1 MRKIH
6 LTLACILFFTFSC
19 QTVVRSN
26 LFLWLGAFFSGTSE
40 KGSLLYE
47 ADVYLFTSESGKQA
61 GFEVSLNMEPKSEV
75 RIGPISVSDSTEGA
89 VIGSN
94 YITFTPS
101 NWNTTQTITIKGL
114 DDSLSDGNIS
124 YQVSF
129 GDWQTDDSRFKGQS
143 LPIIPLVNTD
153 DETSGVATNPT
164 SGLLTSENGTT
175 TKVYYVLQTRPM
187 RPVVISGFASSVPA
201 EASAPN
207 TSITFTYDNWD
218 TPQYIEI
225 TGVDDGAVIDGPQNY
240 IISAGL
246 TSSADPSYNGKSVPV
261 ATGTNTDNDTAGF
274 TVVNNTPLITTEAG
288 GAVQFSVVMNTIP
301 TANVTVA
308 SIVASP
314 STEGTA
320 TPSSLLFTSG
330 NWNVPQL
337 VTVTGVNDFVADGN
351 QTVTIV
357 ASAATSADGYYN
369 STLCTPPASAPC
381 PVAPAFPNVTNTDD
395 DTKGFTVTPS
405 TSVTFS
411 ENGGSQVFS
420 FSLTS
425 QPPAGKTVNIT
436 GINSSNP
443 GLVTVSPSTLS
454 FSSANWN
461 VPQSITATGQNDSI
475 DEDTR
480 VVTISFGSV
489 DTSSGSRD
497 TAYDSVTIPSS
508 VNISVTDDD
517 TAGVTVTPASGL
529 VVNENAGPISAT
541 FTVVLNSQPTSTVN
555 LASITSSNTAEITVS
570 PSNLSFTT
578 GNWSVAQTVTITSVL
593 DGTLDGN
600 GSVNIN
606 FANITS
612 SDAKYSGMSVP
623 SVSATNVDSGTP
635 QVILQNISSGLT
647 LPEDGTS
654 VITFEI
660 KLAILPGSTVTIGPI
675 VSSDTSEIAVLDS
688 SGNPTTSRSLTFTTT
703 NGQANNFTGS
713 SSTSGWDVAQTITI
727 RSVTDAFDDGNI
739 PVNINIPTAT
749 GSFYAGLRPD
759 QVISGYTPAT
769 GNLLVTLIDN
779 DTKGFTISTGTVSVT
794 EGGANG
800 TFTVRLNSAPCDTPG
815 NLANCATGSVT
826 IPLSSEVFSA
836 PDVTQ
841 YTFSPA
847 SLTFTQANW
856 NTNQT
861 VTIIPSND
869 SYDEIL
875 LRNHTFTLGAISS
888 SGTDYDGQD
897 PNDVTI
903 AITDD
908 DNPSPNKA
916 TFALKAGSQAFTAE
930 NGLQTT
936 YQLQLATSPLVG
948 NSVTI
953 TVATTNAAEGRI
965 LVSTGP
971 DVLANSNIYTFDSTN
986 WNIPVDVIIRGEPDN
1001 GDTANV
1007 SYTVTVSGGT
1017 ESGSTPSWYNS
1028 FVGATGATAN
1038 LINYDIAVTKVTIST
1053 PASMSMAE
1061 NAAAF
1066 QIYIFLAQAPS
1077 SSVTIPISA
1086 STTYPCRLLTSPT
1099 VNQFSVS
1106 AASVTLDSSNWNV
1119 AGSHNQ
1125 ITITPNNDAVNDG
1138 TITCPIQVGALT
1150 SGDAYFNGY
1159 DPADPNLTLTDNDTS
1174 GYTVSNQ
1181 TPSPFITS
1189 WSGAQSG
1196 FDLILSSQ
1204 PVADITVSY
1213 TPTPG
1218 GIVTFSPSTLTFTPS
1233 NYGSTQTVTMTGV
1246 NTGVSGDQSFTIALT
1261 SSSSEVTTGGT
1272 GSVLYQSLSAYNLPT
1287 SGKNIETIFDIIP
1300 CSSVSTCPGAGGAN
1314 ANGGLVGSPALNTT
1328 EAGGQAR
1335 FQVRLR
1341 ARPTSTVTLGTI
1353 TSNNTAEGTVSPS
1366 SLSFTTSNWNTL
1378 KDVYVTGIDDFSIDG
1393 NINFL
1398 IQLASLSGGGSGFN
1412 GQTLPDVSV
1421 TNTDNDSASVIITP
1435 TAGLITTE
1443 SGGTANF
1450 TIRLNS
1456 QPTGMVTIPLSS
1468 SNTAEGTIAVTDV
1481 QFDGNCPG
1489 VDCWSSP
1496 KTITITGVEDAG
1508 AVDGNIS
1515 YTIITGAI
1523 TSTDTDYNGIDP
1535 TDISVTNNDND

>member
-1 MRKIH
+1 MKKIH

-19 QTVVRSN
+19 QTIVRSN
-26 LFLWLGAFFSGTSE
+26 LFLWLGAFFSGSSE
-40 KGSLLYE
+40 KGNLIYD

-61 GFEVSLNMEPKSEV
+61 SFEVKLNLEPKSEV
-75 RIGPISVSDSTEGA
+75 RIGPISVSDTTEGA
-89 VIGSN
+89 LVGGN
-94 YITFTPS
+94 YLTFTPS
-101 NWNTTQTITIKGL
+101 DWNTVQTITIKGL

-124 YQVSF
+124 YQVSL
-129 GDWQTDDSRFKGQS
+129 GNWLTEDGRFAEQS

-153 DETSGVATNPT
+153 DETSGVATNPV

-175 TKVYYVLQTRPM
+175 AKIYYVLQTRPM
-187 RPVVISGFASSVPA
+187 RPVTLSGFSSSVPA
-201 EASAPN
+201 DATTPN
-207 TSITFTYDNWD
+207 TTLTFTYDNWD
-218 TPQYIEI
+218 TAQYIEI
-225 TGVDDGAVIDGPQNY
+225 TGADDGAVIDGAQNY
-240 IISAGL
+240 TISAGL
-246 TSSADPSYNGKSVPV
+246 TSSDDPSYNGKSVPV

-274 TVVNNTPLITTEAG
+274 TVVSNTPLTITEAG
-288 GAVQFSVVMNTIP
+288 GLAQFSVVMNTIP
-301 TANVTVA
+301 TGNVTIS

-314 STEGTA
+314 ATEGTA
-320 TPSSLLFTSG
+320 TPSSLVFTSA

-337 VTVTGVNDFVADGN
+337 VTVTGVNDFEADGN

-357 ASAATSADGYYN
+357 ASSATSSDGYYN
-369 STLCTPPASAPC
+369 STLCIPPATPLC
-381 PVAPAFPNVTNTDD
+381 PVAPSFPNVTNTDD
-395 DTKGFTVTPS
+395 DTRGFTLTP
-405 TSVTFS
+405 TSAVSFS

-425 QPPAGKTVNIT
+425 RPPAGQTVNIT
-436 GINSSNP
+436 GINSSNA
-443 GLVTVSPSTLS
+443 GLVTVSPATLS

-461 VPQSITATGQNDSI
+461 VPQSITATGQNNAI

-480 VVTISFGSV
+480 SVTISFGSV

-497 TAYDSVTIPSS
+497 TGYDSVTIPSS
-508 VNISVTDDD
+508 VSISVTDDD
-517 TAGVTVTPASGL
+517 TAGFTMSPASGL
-529 VVNENAGPISAT
+529 VVNENAGPISTT
-541 FTVVLNSQPTSTVN
+541 FTVVLNSQPTATVN
-555 LASITSSNTAEITVS
+555 LTSITSSNTAEITVS
-570 PSNLSFTT
+570 PSSLSFTT
-578 GNWSVAQTVTITSVL
+578 ANWNVAQTVTITSVL
-593 DGTLDGN
+593 DGSLDGN

-606 FANITS
+606 FANATS
-612 SDAKYSGMSVP
+612 ADAKYSGMSVS

-647 LPEDGTS
+647 LSENGTS
-654 VITFEI
+654 TITFEI

-675 VSSDTSEIAVLDS
+675 VSSDTSEIVVLDS

-713 SSTSGWDVAQTITI
+713 SSTSGWDIAQTITI
-727 RSVTDAFDDGNI
+727 RSVTDAFDDGDI
-739 PVNINIPTAT
+739 PVNINIPVAV

-759 QVISGYTPAT
+759 QIISGYTPAT
-769 GNLLVTLIDN
+769 GNLLVTLLDN

-815 NLANCATGSVT
+815 TLANCATGSVT
-826 IPLSSEVFSA
+826 IPMSSEVFSA

-875 LRNHTFTLGAISS
+875 TRNHTFTLGAISS

-897 PNDVTI
+897 PSDVTVS
-903 AITDD
+903 ITDD

-916 TFALKAGSQAFTAE
+916 AFALKAGSQAFTAE

-936 YQLQLATSPLVG
+936 YQLQLATSPIVG
-948 NSVTI
+948 NSVTV
-953 TVATTNAAEGRI
+953 TVTSTNSAEGRI

-971 DVLANSNIYTFDSTN
+971 DVLASSNVYTFDSTN

-1038 LINYDIAVTKVTIST
+1038 LINYDVAVSKVTIST

-1066 QIYIFLAQAPS
+1066 QIYIFLVQAPS
-1077 SSVTIPISA
+1077 SSVTIPISL
-1086 STTYPCRLLTSPT
+1086 STSYPCRLLSSPT
-1099 VNQFSVS
+1099 VDQFAISS
-1106 AASVTLDSSNWNV
+1106 TTVTLDSSNWNT
-1119 AGSHNQ
+1119 AGTHNQ
-1125 ITITPNNDAVNDG
+1125 ITVTPNDDAANDG
-1138 TITCPIQVGALT
+1138 TISCPIQVGTLT
-1150 SGDAYFNGY
+1150 SGDAYYNGY
-1159 DPADPNLTLTDNDTS
+1159 DPTDPGLTLTDNDTS

-1181 TPSPFITS
+1181 TPSPFLTS
-1189 WSGAQSG
+1189 WSGAQSA

-1233 NYGSTQTVTMTGV
+1233 NYGSSQTVTMTGV
-1246 NTGVSGDQSFTIALT
+1246 NTGVSGDQNFTIALT
-1261 SSSSEVTTGGT
+1261 SSSGEVTTGGT
-1272 GSVLYQSLSAYNLPT
+1272 GSVLYQSLSAYTLPT
-1287 SGKNIETIFDIIP
+1287 SGSNIETIFDIIP
-1300 CSSVSTCPGAGGAN
+1300 CSSIVSCPGAGGAN
-1314 ANGGLVGSPALNTT
+1314 ASGGLVGSPALNTT

-1341 ARPTSTVTLGTI
+1341 ARPASGVTLGTI
-1353 TSNNTAEGTVSPS
+1353 TSNNTSEGTTSPT
-1366 SLSFTTSNWNTL
+1366 SLSFTTGNWNTL
-1378 KDVYVTGIDDFSIDG
+1378 QDVYVTGIDDFSVDG

-1398 IQLASLSGGGSGFN
+1398 AQLGSLSGGGTGFN
-1412 GQTLPDVSV
+1412 GQTLPDVSI
-1421 TNTDNDSASVIITP
+1421 TNTDDDTASVIITP
-1435 TAGLITTE
+1435 TAGLVTTE
-1443 SGGTANF
+1443 SGSTANF

-1456 QPTGMVTIPLSS
+1456 QPSSTVTIPLSS
-1468 SNTAEGTIAVTDV
+1468 SNTAEGTIAVANV
-1481 QFDGNCPG
+1481 QFDGSCPG
-1489 VDCWSSP
+1489 VDCWSTP

-1508 AVDGNIS
+1508 AIDGNILYS
-1515 YTIITGAI
+1515 IITGTI
-1523 TSTDTDYNGIDP
+1523 TSGDTNYNGINP
-1535 TDISVTNNDND
+1535 TDVSATNNDND